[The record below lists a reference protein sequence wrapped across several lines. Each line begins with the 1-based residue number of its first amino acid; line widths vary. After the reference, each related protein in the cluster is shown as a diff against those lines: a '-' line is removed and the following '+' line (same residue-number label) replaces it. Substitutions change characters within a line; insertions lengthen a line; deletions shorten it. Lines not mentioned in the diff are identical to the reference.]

1 MVATRVV
8 GLLLQLWGGAFVI
21 GWEVSNGT
29 TLGVGAGLFMI
40 GWAFHAWVSSD
51 ATQRR

>member
-21 GWEVSNGT
+21 GWGVSNGT
-29 TLGVGAGLFMI
+29 TLGVGAG
-40 GWAFHAWVSSD
+40 SS
-51 ATQRR
+51 